1 MTDLWET
8 LRARFAAWTG
18 NTLST
23 HLAGE
28 ALARLENVA
37 RSLSV
42 PARDCLA
49 ALDDPHDARQSAA
62 RDALIDRLVNRTTW
76 FYRDARGIQALV
88 AEMVRREKAAVRVWV
103 IGCSTG
109 QEPYTIAMAFLEA
122 GIQPSIFATDVSREA
137 LAIAARGEYRDS
149 EAARLPR
156 TWRERHV
163 ETIGAGRVR
172 VRPAVRERVN
182 FAHHNLA
189 SVVPSMRP
197 RWDAIVCRNVL
208 LYFQRQRAVA
218 LVETLLSGGAYLLLS
233 PVEEPLA
240 WVSRSRSAR
249 RAAGAP
255 VLLEPRPEPP
265 RAAVFAPPPVRS
277 APSVPTPDA
286 RFTAASLEEACDLLQ
301 RDLAER
307 ALDRLDEAIQRDQL
321 SAPAHLARGLAL
333 KRLARFPEAIRSLR
347 CARFLAQGESWLAP
361 YELAACLERIGEH
374 LEAAEAYTHAL
385 GVLDGGSPAGLAPL
399 GASLDALAHTAA
411 DTCRHRIA
419 VLAGRGAALPP

>member
-1 MTDLWET
+1 MTPELWDA

-18 NTLST
+18 NALSG

-28 ALARLENVA
+28 AVARLEDIA

-42 PARDCLA
+42 SVRDCLA

-88 AEMVRREKAAVRVWV
+88 DEMRRREKVGVRVWV
-103 IGCSTG
+103 AGCSTG

-122 GIQPSIFATDVSREA
+122 GLQPSIFATDVSREA
-137 LAIAARGEYRDS
+137 LSIASRGEYRDS
-149 EAARLPR
+149 DAARLPR
-156 TWRERHV
+156 AWRERYLDPV
-163 ETIGAGRVR
+163 GIGRVR
-172 VRPAVRERVN
+172 INPAVRDRVS

-189 SVVPSMRP
+189 ALAPPVRS

-208 LYFQRQRAVA
+208 LYFHRQRAIS
-218 LVETLLSGGAYLLLS
+218 LVETLLSSGAYLLLS

-240 WVSRSRSAR
+240 WVSRSKRAR
-249 RAAGAP
+249 RPGTP
-255 VLLEPRPEPP
+255 VLLEPRPEAPRAAAPP
-265 RAAVFAPPPVRS
+265 RARTEPPVPPPDR
-277 APSVPTPDA
+277 AG
-286 RFTAASLEEACDLLQ
+286 AAAIVEEACGLLQ
-301 RDLAER
+301 RDLAEP
-307 ALDRLDEAIQRDQL
+307 ALARLEEAIQRDQL

-333 KRLARFPEAIRSLR
+333 KRLGRFPEAIQSLR
-347 CARFLAQGESWLAP
+347 CARFLAQDETWLAP

-374 LEAAEAYTHAL
+374 FEAAEAYAHAL
-385 GVLDGGSPAGLAPL
+385 EVLDDGSPAGLSPL

-419 VLAGRGAALPP
+419 VLVGLGAALPP